1 MAENLVAERGKKIYN
16 SHKIFLSQNFQ
27 EKKINKSPQPC
38 ILHFFEE
45 VTNPV
50 INPRPLGEGKN
61 SR

>member
-1 MAENLVAERGKKIYN
+1 MAENLVAEQGEKIYN
-16 SHKIFLSQNFQ
+16 SHKIVFMSKLPR
-27 EKKINKSPQPC
+27 KKINKSPQPC

-50 INPRPLGEGKN
+50 IKPRPLGEGKN